1 MSTPMPMS
9 GPPPGLAQ
17 LPPGPPGMGAPP
29 MGGDPVTQLSTM
41 VGGLQQQQAQN
52 DAAATGALMV
62 LGQLLSQQASPQ
74 AIDAQSSPGPMV
86 PQAPGAVPGQ

>member
-1 MSTPMPMS
+1 MPL
-9 GPPPGLAQ
+9 GPPPAGLAQ

-29 MGGDPVTQLSTM
+29 MGGDPVTALSTM
-41 VGGLQQQQAQN
+41 VGGLQQQQQQT

-86 PQAPGAVPGQ
+86 PNTGPVPGT